1 MQLKELIELPLF
13 KNSKTLTGTIG
24 LTNPV
29 ASVMVLEAI
38 DIEKWSKK
46 DQLILTSF
54 YAFTDLS
61 MDQLRVFLKR
71 CSRLGSV
78 G

>member
-38 DIEKWSKK
+38 DIEKWIKK

-54 YAFTDLS
+54 YAFKDLS
-61 MDQLRVFLKR
+61 MDQLRVF
-71 CSRLGSV
+71 
-78 G
+78 

>member
-29 ASVMVLEAI
+29 ASVMVLEG
-38 DIEKWSKK
+38 IE
-46 DQLILTSF
+46 
-54 YAFTDLS
+54 
-61 MDQLRVFLKR
+61 
-71 CSRLGSV
+71 
-78 G
+78 